1 VDQQNFYLVV
11 GIAAG
16 VITLSFLVQTF
27 MFMFIYSGIRKL
39 NRTAAMFQEKAEPVI
54 TKIGPMLDQMQGTVT
69 NVKGAV
75 ERISEQARDTFD
87 KVAVETRAVAT
98 AISVSTQEISSI
110 ARQQAEN
117 FAVTLDQTNA
127 TLQKQVSDL
136 NSLLNRTQDRIE
148 YTSMEVQTTVL
159 DPVRELSAVLVGLRK
174 TLDVLFRRRKQI
186 DRAYQ
191 DEELFI

>member
-16 VITLSFLVQTF
+16 VITLSFVIQTF
-27 MFMFIYSGIRKL
+27 MFIFIYSGIRKL
-39 NRTAAMFQEKAEPVI
+39 NRTAQTFQTKAEPVI
-54 TKIGPMLDQMQGTVT
+54 AKVGPLLDQVQGTVG

-87 KVAVETRAVAT
+87 KVAVETRAIAAAVSA
-98 AISVSTQEISSI
+98 STQEISGL

-117 FAVTLDQTNA
+117 LAQTFDQSNYA
-127 TLQKQVSDL
+127 LQKQITDL
-136 NSLLNRTQDRIE
+136 DSLLTRTQERIE
-148 YTSMEVQTTVL
+148 YTTLEVQASVL
-159 DPVRELSAVLVGLRK
+159 DPVRELSALLVALRK
-174 TLDVLFRRRKQI
+174 SLDVLFRRRKPI